1 MSLSQ
6 PAGCAALPPA
16 QVAPINKDAHNEWQ
30 EHAECR
36 NGIDPKPGA
45 GSKHDARSEWQEHAY
60 PQRCHGML
68 HLCQHS
74 YQQGSYRGQAR

>member
-1 MSLSQ
+1 MSLSL

-30 EHAECR
+30 EHAHLQRR

-45 GSKHDARSEWQEHAY
+45 GSKHDARSKWQE
-60 PQRCHGML
+60 HGML
-68 HLCQHS
+68 HLCQHL